1 MERMKDF
8 VVYTAARFVVFG
20 VAFTL
25 LWVVAGFFFERNQIL
40 GIAVLFFALVISSI
54 ISIFALAPLRDKLAY
69 RIQNRAEQLHE
80 RIEESR
86 RAEDVD

>member
-1 MERMKDF
+1 MKDF